1 MNQKFYRVELEDPA
15 TPIGCNKTKL
25 YFGTLKDIYNVIRQM
40 ESDGT
45 HPDTVQAFEEFLEG
59 NNQITHNIG
68 GHEVQLITPVEM
80 IALEK
85 LHLSNYEW
93 DYEDHFGCTYH
104 LRAELILIQQVLLR
118 DGDMCYRCIRPQ
130 FMGLQMKGTYE
141 DQWRKP
147 HLQNEDMS
155 RLMLGGGVIALIPY
169 VVEQET
175 ADIKAAMAAMW
186 REDKLDFT
194 AACGELFGRA

>member
-1 MNQKFYRVELEDPA
+1 
-15 TPIGCNKTKL
+15 
-25 YFGTLKDIYNVIRQM
+25 
-40 ESDGT
+40 
-45 HPDTVQAFEEFLEG
+45 
-59 NNQITHNIG
+59 
-68 GHEVQLITPVEM
+68 
-80 IALEK
+80 
-85 LHLSNYEW
+85 
-93 DYEDHFGCTYH
+93 
-104 LRAELILIQQVLLR
+104 
-118 DGDMCYRCIRPQ
+118 MCYRCIRPQ

-147 HLQNEDMS
+147 HLQNADMS